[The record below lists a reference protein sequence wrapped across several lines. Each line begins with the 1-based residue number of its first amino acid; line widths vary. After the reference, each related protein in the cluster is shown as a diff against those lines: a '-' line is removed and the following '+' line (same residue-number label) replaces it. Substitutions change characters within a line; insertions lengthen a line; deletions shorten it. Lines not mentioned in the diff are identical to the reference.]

1 MSLKPLMTTTTSH
14 QGVPKKRMRKR
25 RITDAKRAK
34 SEVVIYGLEETIYED
49 DNELYWLSE
58 AKKFIKF
65 TEELSPLLN

>member
-1 MSLKPLMTTTTSH
+1 
-14 QGVPKKRMRKR
+14 MRKR